1 MRNFFKRQSLPPI
14 EDLFSALLSAN
25 NFLHPE
31 WTEQEVL
38 FNSSHVAR
46 NAKTH
51 KQFANKVNDVCE
63 LAVKKLDEVA
73 TLEQQFQ
80 LSTDINN

>member
-1 MRNFFKRQSLPPI
+1 MRNFFKRTELPPI
-14 EDLFSALLSAN
+14 DELFPALLSAN

-31 WTEQEVL
+31 WSEEEVL
-38 FNSSHVAR
+38 FNSAHLAR
-46 NAKTH
+46 SCKTH
-51 KQFANKVNDVCE
+51 KQFAHKVNDVCE
-63 LAVKKLDEVA
+63 LAVTKLNEVA